1 MAAIDRLI
9 EHIARE
15 QHGAFNITQAR
26 AAGATDAMIR
36 SRLANGTWI
45 REVRGVY
52 RLAAFRRTW
61 LQRLSIAALSKAN
74 ARVGVKA
81 AAAFHGLADFSPC
94 RPELVV
100 APGSNHVSK
109 IARVHEF
116 AETEGIIANGIPV
129 TTVRQTLVDVAGL
142 VPRDKLHRAAELAVI
157 EGIVTVED
165 LGERFL
171 ELEHLRPHGIGDL
184 RAVLDEIGD
193 AGYIPPQSELERILY
208 GLLGRLGIDFVRQAA
223 MSWRAPRPM
232 IVDALVP
239 GWPLIIEADGRRW
252 HTRVADRERDHDRD
266 NVAAAHGFPVMRFT
280 HRMLTRNLARCESLL
295 VECRSRSELAA

>member
-36 SRLANGTWI
+36 SRLANGTWV

-52 RLAAFRRTW
+52 RLAAFPQSW
-61 LQRLSIAALSKAN
+61 LVRLSVAARSKPN
-74 ARVGVKA
+74 AFIGVKA
-81 AAAFHGLADFSPC
+81 AAAFHGLAGFSPC

-100 APGSNHVSK
+100 EPGTNHESK
-109 IARVHEF
+109 VARVHEF
-116 AETEGIIANGIPV
+116 AMTEGIISAGIPV
-129 TTVRQTLVDVAGL
+129 TTVRQTLIDIAGL
-142 VPRDKLHRAAELAVI
+142 VPREKLHRAAELAVI

-165 LGERFL
+165 LGARFL
-171 ELEHLRPHGIGDL
+171 ELEHLRPHGVGDL
-184 RAVLDEIGD
+184 RSVLDETGD
-193 AGYIPPQSELERILY
+193 AGYVPPRSELERILY
-208 GLLGRLGIDFVRQAA
+208 GSLGRLGINFIRQA
-223 MSWRAPRPM
+223 SLPWRAPRPM
-232 IVDALVP
+232 IVDALVTD
-239 GWPLIIEADGRRW
+239 WPMIIEADGRRW

-266 NVAAAHGFPVMRFT
+266 NVAAAHGLPVMRFT

-295 VECRSRSELAA
+295 LEARARRMEAA